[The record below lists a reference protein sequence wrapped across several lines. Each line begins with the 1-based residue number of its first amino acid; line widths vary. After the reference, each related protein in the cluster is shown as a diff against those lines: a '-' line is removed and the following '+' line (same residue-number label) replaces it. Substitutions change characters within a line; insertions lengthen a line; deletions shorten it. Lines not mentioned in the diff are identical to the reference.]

1 MVVIRPLMRRQVK
14 GSINHPQYIIVE
26 CFYCFELAWIIDVN
40 FELNQV
46 VIGRLLVI
54 VNISHLSKQ
63 AALATLVLL
72 CGTLLLSA
80 GLSNVFVSNSSGG
93 EGEVGG
99 ADSWPRL
106 AGRSQPHQ
114 TRPVGRRAFASS
126 SSSTFSSNKRKAA
139 TPQRRVVHLDLKG
152 APPRISYL
160 RRLLPVVRAAGATSL
175 LVEYED
181 MFPYSGRLANA
192 SAENHYTEGEVEQL
206 LDAAA
211 EAGLEVIP
219 LVQTLGHLE
228 HVLKLEEFAHLRED
242 QSTCVGFANLAFFVF
257 NMLL

>member
-1 MVVIRPLMRRQVK
+1 M
-14 GSINHPQYIIVE
+14 
-26 CFYCFELAWIIDVN
+26 
-40 FELNQV
+40 
-46 VIGRLLVI
+46 
-54 VNISHLSKQ
+54 
-63 AALATLVLL
+63 LL

-80 GLSNVFVSNSSGG
+80 GLSNVFVSNSLGG
-93 EGEVGG
+93 EGQVGG
-99 ADSWPRL
+99 TESWPRL

-114 TRPVGRRAFASS
+114 ARSVGRRTFAS

-139 TPQRRVVHLDLKG
+139 TPQKRVVHLDLKG

-160 RRLLPVVRAAGATSL
+160 RRLLPVVREAGATSL

-192 SAENHYTEGEVEQL
+192 SAENHYTEEEVGEL

-219 LVQTLGHLE
+219 LVQTFGHLE

-242 QSTCVGFANLAFFVF
+242 QSMCVGFANLAFFVF
-257 NMLL
+257 NVLL